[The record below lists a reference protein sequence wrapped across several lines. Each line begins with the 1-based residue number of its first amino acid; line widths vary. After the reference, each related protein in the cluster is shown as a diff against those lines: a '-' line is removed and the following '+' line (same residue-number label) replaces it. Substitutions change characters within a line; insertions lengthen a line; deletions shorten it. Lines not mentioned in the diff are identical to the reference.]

1 VVGSALVEDREQ
13 TLRFEEATVTV
24 PMPAGAEFSDLEGLE
39 EGARHLTWAPGSE
52 GFFMISA
59 GTSVDYTADGL
70 LAGEG
75 QRGRALRVESDQPVP
90 LAGDGARRV
99 AFRVT
104 HDRPR
109 ELHEGP
115 DGEVTAVPERGVR
128 QLNDLLFIPGD
139 GQHLRIGY
147 RIDEG
152 APDEL
157 RALFARMLDRVEVS
171 KP

>member
-1 VVGSALVEDREQ
+1 MEEREQ
-13 TLRFEEATVTV
+13 TLRFDEATVTI

-59 GTSVDYTADGL
+59 GTSVGHTADGL
-70 LAGEG
+70 LASQG
-75 QRGRALRVESDQPVP
+75 QRGRALRVESDQPAP
-90 LAGDGARRV
+90 LAGEGARRV

-115 DGEVTAVPERGVR
+115 DGQVTAVPESEVR
-128 QLNDLLFIPGD
+128 QLSDLLFIPGD
-139 GQHLRIGY
+139 RQHLRIGY
-147 RIDEG
+147 RVDED
-152 APDEL
+152 APEEL
-157 RALFARMLDRVEVS
+157 RALLARILDRVEVS
-171 KP
+171 TP